1 MGREE
6 EERKNARDEE
16 KKAEKSPR
24 EQERPRGKGTAGN
37 TLVRQ
42 TAARSPTP
50 SAQGPPETN
59 AGIRLII
66 SIYFILLC
74 RRGIELSR
82 VVECPRHITPT
93 SIQLSF
99 NSR

>member
-1 MGREE
+1 MGREKE
-6 EERKNARDEE
+6 KRKNARDE

-24 EQERPRGKGTAGN
+24 KSDRAGN
-37 TLVRQ
+37 EQRAILWSDRQ
-42 TAARSPTP
+42 QQDLRL

-59 AGIRLII
+59 AGIRLIT
-66 SIYFILLC
+66 SIYFIILC
-74 RRGIELSR
+74 RRGIELFR